1 MDQNIIGT
9 PTLSDGSSGQ
19 LSPWWLIRC
28 GRGRVGGSTF
38 LNFVIEW
45 GRHQGRRVKPLD
57 GDLRSRTLTS
67 LYPPVRGD
75 CSKDADAAVSPRSE
89 ELIDNKAWFTAELDA
104 CVEDGVCR
112 AVDFGGGDRVIQE
125 YGADLRIGDFCEA
138 LKLPLVW
145 AFVLGPDEEDLR
157 HVTQIL
163 KSGQV
168 TGGHVLLVM
177 NEGVIRPGQKAAG
190 VFDVVSRQ
198 PDYLKLLEDGAESF
212 IMPRLT
218 CLDQLREKGLGF
230 YDAASG
236 RADRAGR
243 RASPTTQHMTS
254 AWLKAMETQMASSGA
269 AKWMA

>member
-1 MDQNIIGT
+1 MDQIITGT
-9 PTLSDGSSGQ
+9 PVVPSQ
-19 LSPWWLIRC
+19 KAEQPRPWWLIRC

-45 GRHQGRRVKPLD
+45 GRHRGRRVKPLD
-57 GDLRSRTLTS
+57 GDLRSRTLTA
-67 LYPPVRGD
+67 LYPPVRSDGAP
-75 CSKDADAAVSPRSE
+75 DADAAVSPASE

-104 CVEDGVCR
+104 SVEDGVCR

-125 YGADLRIGDFCEA
+125 YGADLRVGDFCA
-138 LKLPLVW
+138 SLGLPLVW

-168 TGGHVLLVM
+168 TGGQVLLVM

-190 VFDVVSRQ
+190 VFDAVSRQ
-198 PDYLKLLEDGAESF
+198 AAYLQLLEDGAEVF
-212 IMPRLT
+212 LMPRLT
-218 CLDQLREKGLGF
+218 CLDQLRDKGLGF
-230 YDAASG
+230 YEAAAG
-236 RADRAGR
+236 RPDREGR

-254 AWLKAMETQMASSGA
+254 VWLKAMEAQLEASGA

>member
-1 MDQNIIGT
+1 MDQNVAG
-9 PTLSDGSSGQ
+9 PEFVKDGSSPQ
-19 LSPWWLIRC
+19 ISPWWLIRC

-38 LNFVIEW
+38 LNFAIEW
-45 GRHQGRRVKPLD
+45 GRSRGRRVKPLD
-57 GDLRSRTLTS
+57 GDLRSRTLTA
-67 LYPPVRGD
+67 LYPTVMSNGTP
-75 CSKDADAAVSPRSE
+75 DADAAVSPSSE

-104 CVEDGVCR
+104 SVEDGVCR

-125 YGADLRIGDFCEA
+125 YGADLRIGDFCA
-138 LKLPLVW
+138 SLGLPLVW

-168 TGGHVLLVM
+168 TGGRLLLVM

-190 VFDVVSRQ
+190 VFDTLSGK
-198 PDYLKLLEDGAESF
+198 PEYKALLRDGAEVF

-230 YDAASG
+230 YEAAGG
-236 RADRAGR
+236 RADRDGR

-254 AWLKAMETQMASSGA
+254 AWLKAMEAQLEASGA

>member
-1 MDQNIIGT
+1 M
-9 PTLSDGSSGQ
+9 
-19 LSPWWLIRC
+19 SP
-28 GRGRVGGSTF
+28 
-38 LNFVIEW
+38 
-45 GRHQGRRVKPLD
+45 
-57 GDLRSRTLTS
+57 
-67 LYPPVRGD
+67 
-75 CSKDADAAVSPRSE
+75 ASE

-104 CVEDGVCR
+104 SVEDGVCR

-125 YGADLRIGDFCEA
+125 YGADLRIGDFCA
-138 LKLPLVW
+138 NVGLQLVW

-157 HVTQIL
+157 HVVQIL

-168 TGGHVLLVM
+168 TGGRVLLVM

-190 VFDVVSRQ
+190 VFDAVSQRA
-198 PDYLKLLEDGAESF
+198 DYLQLLEDGAEVF

-230 YDAASG
+230 YAAASG
-236 RADRAGR
+236 KPDRQGR

-254 AWLKAMETQMASSGA
+254 AWLKAMEAQLDASGA

>member
-1 MDQNIIGT
+1 MDQSIIRTDLVERG
-9 PTLSDGSSGQ
+9 PSVQ

-67 LYPPVRGD
+67 LYPRVRGD
-75 CSKDADAAVSPRSE
+75 GVKDADAAVSPPSE

-104 CVEDGVCR
+104 SVEDGVCR

-125 YGADLRIGDFCEA
+125 YGADLRIGDFCA
-138 LKLPLVW
+138 SVGLPLVW

-168 TGGHVLLVM
+168 TGGHVLLVL
-177 NEGVIRPGQKAAG
+177 NEGVIRPGQKTVG
-190 VFDVVSRQ
+190 VFDAVSRQ
-198 PDYLKLLEDGAESF
+198 RDYLQLLEDGAESF

-236 RADRAGR
+236 HADRDGR

-254 AWLKAMETQMASSGA
+254 TWLKDMEAQLEASGA
-269 AKWMA
+269 SKWRA